1 MSSDRRAHPAI
12 LRVPRAA
19 AGARRLAATAA
30 SSSALAGQIA
40 RRTQPPGAARF
51 GPSLLRRMHISAAPG
66 IWAAQVAQRFA
77 SAERALPAIDLPF
90 IYRWPVRRALGS
102 YWPSATP
109 PGALAP
115 GYLDAP
121 AEDAPP
127 LDLEGAGWVWE
138 TRPASAAQ
146 TPVPAAGHTPRAR
159 PSSSAPPPRPDTG
172 SGAPAIGD
180 RHAHGA
186 VDATAASGEAE
197 PVRRTEGEPAEQTRA
212 EPALP
217 AAAGQIASAPPAAHD
232 SPAVPADLAGAS
244 SDAPGGSPAAVS
256 DAFQAAPAS
265 FATQPLNL
273 AVQRSAGLLRP
284 LSDPLRRMGLVARA
298 AVQLAQGTPVARH
311 AATIARVPADSPRT
325 QAPQTEMPGATAVSR
340 SATPV
345 APPQSRT
352 DVARAPQPSLSE
364 AIARRYAPSSTSSAA
379 AAPGSTA
386 ASSATSWQAPA
397 SSPAAPAAAP
407 DHPVLRAT
415 AAEDTAA
422 APQDSQ
428 RAPGH
433 TPLLDRLAGGAEAP
447 LIDREADESPPAAVA
462 QTPTPAEPGA
472 QRAPG
477 STATGTPLLAVD
489 APASS
494 GWSRLPLAGRVLS
507 RQTLALSAGWAPLSR
522 AAERGPLQRVPWPE
536 LNPPQIGLPS
546 APQLPSSMPDVPEV
560 PTELPAA
567 SGYQPPELPLPSFQG
582 AAPFGAPPGVSL
594 PGTPGLGLPGM
605 GPAQMALGA
614 LGGLDQAAA
623 SSAYGAALPQLDL
636 ALPGRGAGALGG
648 GLQGALNDLPTPS
661 GLMAAAGEAASSAM
675 GAASAEGAAAGT
687 SAGPSIDE
695 LARKVYDHL
704 RDRLWIE
711 IERRGRGTW

>member
-146 TPVPAAGHTPRAR
+146 TPVPA
-159 PSSSAPPPRPDTG
+159 
-172 SGAPAIGD
+172 
-180 RHAHGA
+180 
-186 VDATAASGEAE
+186 
-197 PVRRTEGEPAEQTRA
+197 
-212 EPALP
+212 
-217 AAAGQIASAPPAAHD
+217 
-232 SPAVPADLAGAS
+232 DLAGAS

-325 QAPQTEMPGATAVSR
+325 QATIARVPAASTRTQAPQTEMPGATAVSR

-352 DVARAPQPSLSE
+352 DVARVPQPSLSE

-522 AAERGPLQRVPWPE
+522 AAERGPLQRVPWSE

-623 SSAYGAALPQLDL
+623 SSAYDAALPQLDL